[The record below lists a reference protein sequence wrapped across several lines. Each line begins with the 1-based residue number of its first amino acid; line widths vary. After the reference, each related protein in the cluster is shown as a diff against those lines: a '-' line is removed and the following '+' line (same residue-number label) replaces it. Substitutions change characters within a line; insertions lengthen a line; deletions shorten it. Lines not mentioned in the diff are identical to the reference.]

1 MKGILTITILFCCS
15 AALLGQMITVSEEI
29 SLRND
34 AGYELIGDLRGNM
47 LLFRDRNTEYE
58 VQAFDERLQPSWS
71 KTLELDKKFPKAIKV
86 IGGKSDFTLLYH
98 FRHKGHTI
106 LKAHRYDP
114 AANLLDSATVMD
126 YGYLFFTP
134 GFEVVRSD
142 DKSKAIVYYIE
153 KQNIVRACA
162 LDLGTLDRLWEKSF
176 SLSDFYFGMDEFQVT
191 VDNDGRMFLIIE
203 RNNYKSKRKQHY
215 YEVVEC
221 SGNPMEAD
229 GRYQVV
235 LEDKLTYDVYF
246 SYDNLNKRLVGA
258 GLYYEKNLERAEG
271 YFFLSI
277 DPRKEDGHLLRFEPF
292 DDAFVATLLGKENI
306 SKNKGISEVNV
317 QEVVLRRDG
326 GVLIIIER
334 NRQMERRSGT
344 NNRSF
349 YDSGARAIIDYYYD
363 ELIVISVHPSGETHW
378 KSILHKKQYSQDD
391 NGIYSSYFLFKTPG
405 NLRFLF
411 NDEIRPENTV
421 SEYILNGL
429 GEYNRKGLLST
440 EHLDLKLR
448 FKDAV
453 QVDANAVVVPSERR
467 NRLKLMKLVY

>member
-1 MKGILTITILFCCS
+1 MKGITTIAILFCWS
-15 AALLGQMITVSEEI
+15 ATLLGQTITVSEEI

-58 VQAFDERLQPSWS
+58 VQSFDERLQPSWS
-71 KTLELDKKFPKAIKV
+71 KTLELDKKFPKVIKV
-86 IGGKSDFTLLYH
+86 IGGKTDFTVLYH
-98 FRHKGHTI
+98 FRQKGHTV

-114 AANLLDSATVMD
+114 AANLIDSATIMD
-126 YGYLFFTP
+126 YGYLFSTP

-142 DKSKAIVYYIE
+142 DKTKAIVFYIE
-153 KQNIVRACA
+153 KQNIIRACA

-176 SLSDFYFGMDEFQVT
+176 SLSDFYYGMDEFEVT

-221 SGNPMEAD
+221 SGDPMQAD
-229 GRYQVV
+229 GRYQVM

-271 YFFLSI
+271 YFYLSI
-277 DPRKEDGHLLRFEPF
+277 DPQQKDGHLLRFEPF
-292 DDAFVATLLGKENI
+292 DDTFIATLLGKENV
-306 SKNKGISEVNV
+306 KNKGVSEVNV

-344 NNRSF
+344 SNHAF
-349 YDSGARAIIDYYYD
+349 YDNGARAVIDYYFD
-363 ELIVISVHPSGETHW
+363 ELIVISVHPTGETHW

-411 NDEIRPENTV
+411 NDEIRQENTV
-421 SEYILNGL
+421 SEYVLNAL

>member
-1 MKGILTITILFCCS
+1 MKGISIVILLLCWS
-15 AALLGQMITVSEEI
+15 ASLIGQTITVSEEI

-47 LLFRDRNTEYE
+47 LLFRDRSTEYE
-58 VQAFDERLQPSWS
+58 IQSFDERMQPSWS
-71 KTLELDKKFPKAIKV
+71 KMLELDKKYPKVIKV
-86 IGGKSDFTLLYH
+86 IGGKTDFSILYH
-98 FRHKGHTI
+98 FRDRGHTI

-114 AANLLDSATVMD
+114 AANLLDSATIMD

-162 LDLGTLDRLWEKSF
+162 IDLGTLDRLWEKSF
-176 SLSDFYFGMDEFQVT
+176 SLSSFYFGIDEFQVT

-203 RNNYKSKRKQHY
+203 RNNYKSKKKHHY

-221 SGNPMEAD
+221 SGDPLEVD
-229 GRYQVV
+229 GRYQVS
-235 LEDKLTYDVYF
+235 LEDKLTYDVSF
-246 SYDNLNKRLVGA
+246 TYDNLNKRLVGA

-271 YFFLSI
+271 YFYLSM
-277 DPRKEDGHLLRFEPF
+277 DPRTEDSHLLRFEPF
-292 DDAFVATLLGKENI
+292 DDEFVATLMGKEKA
-306 SKNKGISEVNV
+306 KNRGIAEVNV
-317 QEVVLRRDG
+317 REVVLRRDG

-334 NRQMERRSGT
+334 NRQSERRSGAS
-344 NNRSF
+344 NRTF
-349 YDSGARAIIDYYYD
+349 YESGARSVIDYYYD

-378 KSILHKKQYSQDD
+378 KSVLHKKQYSQDD
-391 NGIYSSYFLFKTPG
+391 SGMYSSYFLFKSPL

-411 NDEIRPENTV
+411 NDEIRQENTV
-421 SEYILNGL
+421 SEYVLNAL
-429 GEYNRKGLLST
+429 GEYNRNGLLST